1 VTEPN
6 LPDLPVD
13 REMLNTAL
21 EQMRRGEGVEVDVHQ
36 LRSQAFEQ
44 VHRESRR
51 PLPANA
57 YIRPG
62 LGDLPLSA
70 QLRAAF
76 RLITETLLPL
86 IDSVEAQQP
95 QVVQCTVCYR
105 NLGGWPEQVLV
116 DHYFQHSWLQR
127 RLAKVGIR

>member
-6 LPDLPVD
+6 LPAVTDEQIAELERLHAENRGRDAVAL
-13 REMLNTAL
+13 REPT
-21 EQMRRGEGVEVDVHQ
+21 R
-36 LRSQAFEQ
+36 
-44 VHRESRR
+44 HRL
-51 PLPANA
+51 LPANA

-62 LGDLPLSA
+62 LGDLPLST

-76 RLITETLLPL
+76 RLLNETLLPL

-95 QVVQCTVCYR
+95 QVVQCSVCYR
-105 NLGGWPEQVLV
+105 NLGGWPVRILEE
-116 DHYFQHSWLQR
+116 HYYQHSWLQR